1 MLNHQFAFLNIIHL
15 LFSPLLL
22 CLLLW
27 LLLQLSMH
35 LPLSMHLH
43 LSMLQPQHMVLSLPT
58 PTLSHPT
65 TTTMGLLIQKA
76 KPTLE
81 LARPVKDTT
90 PMENTMSTFLM
101 VVSRLSP
108 TLLMAMAILLMSNTL
123 ESLSTH
129 QHQLMPQFQLMLQL
143 QLLLLPQPLML
154 QHLLSTDLHLLL
166 TDQLPTGPPSL
177 AKQLI
182 KNQRLFD
189 FCDINNLYCYFYLLK
204 NKLQKI

>member
-1 MLNHQFAFLNIIHL
+1 
-15 LFSPLLL
+15 
-22 CLLLW
+22 
-27 LLLQLSMH
+27 
-35 LPLSMHLH
+35 
-43 LSMLQPQHMVLSLPT
+43 
-58 PTLSHPT
+58 
-65 TTTMGLLIQKA
+65 
-76 KPTLE
+76 
-81 LARPVKDTT
+81 
-90 PMENTMSTFLM
+90 MSTFLM

-166 TDQLPTGPPSL
+166 TGQLLTGQLPTGPPSL

-189 FCDINNLYCYFYLLK
+189 FCDIYNLYCYFYLLK